1 MPTIKERAE
10 LAQANH
16 NRLNHELNAE
26 LRSVLKKYN
35 PVFGDQR
42 DIDIRKKLRET
53 ELKNDIA
60 KTNSLLSQVIFMI
73 KGQIY
78 DGQEKIM

>member
-1 MPTIKERAE
+1 M
-10 LAQANH
+10 
-16 NRLNHELNAE
+16 
-26 LRSVLKKYN
+26 LKKYN